1 MFPDLEK
8 NSLLKSLR
16 ESDYDTEK
24 AVNML
29 LGENENVQKG
39 ILVNFLTI
47 GAILAD
53 YLYVLFVHSTRTR

>member
-1 MFPDLEK
+1 MFPDFEK
-8 NSLLKSLR
+8 KSLLESLR

-24 AVNML
+24 AVNRL
-29 LGENENVQKG
+29 LGEDENVQKG

-53 YLYVLFVHSTRTR
+53 LYVLFVYSTRTR